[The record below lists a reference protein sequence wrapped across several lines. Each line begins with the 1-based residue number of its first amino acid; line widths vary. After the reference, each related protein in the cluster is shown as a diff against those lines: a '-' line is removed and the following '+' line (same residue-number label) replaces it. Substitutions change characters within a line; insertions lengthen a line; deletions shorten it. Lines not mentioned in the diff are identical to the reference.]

1 MQAVLYRDRIMKK
14 EGLTQKQ
21 KLFCLEYLK
30 DFNATAAYKKIYWV
44 SQKAAEASWPR
55 LLGNVRVR
63 EYLATKA
70 QQKVEKAESGVDFVL
85 NTLNEVIQIW
95 LGNKSV
101 ELEEGKP
108 KKVLDLSNVNSAL
121 EKLGKYHKMYTD
133 KVEQDTSYQ
142 IKIVSY
148 LDDEDEEWQN

>member
-1 MQAVLYRDRIMKK
+1 MKK

-30 DFNATAAYKKIYWV
+30 DFNATRSYKQVYWV

-63 EYLATKA
+63 DYLASKA
-70 QQKVEKAESGVDFVL
+70 QQKIEKAETGVDFVL

-95 LGNKSV
+95 LGKQSV
-101 ELEEGKP
+101 ELEKDNP

-133 KVEQDTSYQ
+133 KVEQDTSLQ
-142 IKIVSY
+142 IELVSFKRAK
-148 LDDEDEEWQN
+148 EWQD